1 MKIAISGS
9 TGFVGSHLIE
19 LLRYEGHEVV
29 PLVREDFQKDEVS
42 LSERISGAD
51 GIIHL
56 AGAPIIKRWNEKHK
70 KLIYHSRI
78 DTTRLLVKA
87 VKNLKQKPNFF
98 ITTSATGIYKDD
110 HDFEHTEDD
119 YKYGDDFL
127 AKVTKDWEAEAYL
140 IKPFSRLVIFRLGIV
155 LGKNGGAL
163 KTMLPIF
170 KLGIG
175 GKIGTGQQGF
185 SWIHLKDLI
194 KAYHFAVDNKE
205 VEGIYNLTAPQP
217 VTNEEFTKALG
228 KAIKRPVAIPVPEF
242 ALRLLYG
249 EGAKTLTSGQFVRP
263 RRLISQ
269 SFKFDYPTIEGA
281 LRDIVAE

>member
-1 MKIAISGS
+1 MKIVISGS

-19 LLRYEGHEVV
+19 SLRHEGYEIM
-29 PLVREDFQKDEVS
+29 PLVREDFQKNEAS
-42 LSERISGAD
+42 LAERISGAD

-56 AGAPIIKRWNEKHK
+56 AGAPIIKRWSEKYK
-70 KLIYHSRI
+70 KIIYHSRI

-87 VKNLKQKPNFF
+87 VKRLKQKPAFF

-110 HDFEHTEDD
+110 QDFEHTEDT

-140 IKPFSRLVIFRLGIV
+140 IKPFTRLVIFRLGIV

-163 KTMLPIF
+163 TQMLPVF

-175 GKIGTGQQGF
+175 GKLGSGQQGF
-185 SWIHLKDLI
+185 SWIHIKDLI
-194 KAYHFAVDNKE
+194 KAYHFAVNNKE

-228 KAIKRPVAIPVPEF
+228 KALKRPVAIPVPEF
-242 ALRLLYG
+242 ALKILYG
-249 EGAKTLTSGQFVRP
+249 EGAQTLTSGQFVRP

-269 SFKFDYPTIEGA
+269 AFKFDYPTIEGA
-281 LRDIVAE
+281 LRDIVSE

>member
-1 MKIAISGS
+1 MKVAVSGS

-19 LLRYEGHEVV
+19 SLRNEGHDIT
-29 PLVREDFQKDEVS
+29 PLVREDFQKDEAS
-42 LSERISGAD
+42 LAERINGAD

-56 AGAPIIKRWNEKHK
+56 AGAPIIKRWSEKHK
-70 KLIYHSRI
+70 ERIYHSRI

-87 VKNLKQKPNFF
+87 VKKLKQKPGFF
-98 ITTSATGIYKDD
+98 IINSATGIYMDD
-110 HDFEHTEDD
+110 QDFEHTEDD

-127 AKVTKDWEAEAYL
+127 AKVTKDWETEAYL

-163 KTMLPIF
+163 KMMLPVY

-175 GKIGTGQQGF
+175 GKIGTGRQGF

-194 KAYHFAVDNKE
+194 KAYHFAINNKE

-228 KAIKRPVAIPVPEF
+228 KALKKPVAIPVPEF
-242 ALRLLYG
+242 ALRILYG

-269 SFKFDYPTIEGA
+269 SFKFDFPTIEGA
-281 LRDIVAE
+281 LRDIVLE

>member
-19 LLRYEGHEVV
+19 SLRHEGHEII
-29 PLVREDFQKDEVS
+29 PLVREDFQKDSAS
-42 LSERISGAD
+42 LAERISGAQ

-56 AGAPIIKRWNEKHK
+56 TGAPIIKRWSEKHK
-70 KLIYHSRI
+70 QRIYQSRV
-78 DTTRLLVKA
+78 DTTHLLVMA
-87 VKNLKQKPNFF
+87 VKNLKQKPDFF
-98 ITTSATGIYKDD
+98 ITTSATGIYRDD
-110 HDFEHTEDD
+110 QDFEHTEDD

-140 IKPFSRLVIFRLGIV
+140 VKPFSRLVIFRLGIV

-175 GKIGTGQQGF
+175 GKIGSGRQGF
-185 SWIHLKDLI
+185 SWIHIKDLI
-194 KAYHFAVDNKE
+194 KAYHFAVNNKE
-205 VEGIYNLTAPQP
+205 LEGVYNLTAPQP

-228 KAIKRPVAIPVPEF
+228 KAIKRPVAFPVPEF
-242 ALRLLYG
+242 ALRMLYG
-249 EGAKTLTSGQFVRP
+249 EGAQTLTSGQFVRP

-269 SFKFDYPTIEGA
+269 AFKFDYPTIEGA
-281 LRDIVAE
+281 LRDIVLE